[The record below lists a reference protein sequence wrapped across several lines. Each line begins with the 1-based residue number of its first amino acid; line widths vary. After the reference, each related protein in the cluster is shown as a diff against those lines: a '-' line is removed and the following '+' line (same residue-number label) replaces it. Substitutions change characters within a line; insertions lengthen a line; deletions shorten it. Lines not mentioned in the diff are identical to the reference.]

1 MSLTEQLVS
10 ELTIDDLDGEQRAL
24 AECLGLDAY
33 KRLLLVYAGS
43 TFTVRMPD
51 RVTANIRNKK
61 IRSEFNGYNWGELA
75 RKYNLHEKTIR
86 NIVSGE
92 ISRIRAEPI
101 EDQTSFFDDRDDAEE

>member
-10 ELTIDDLDGEQRAL
+10 ELTLDDLEGEQRAL
-24 AECLGLDAY
+24 AECLGLEAY
-33 KRLLLVYAGS
+33 KRLLLMYAGS

-51 RVTANIRNKK
+51 KITIPLRNKR

-92 ISRIRAEPI
+92 ISRIRAEPM
-101 EDQTSFFDDRDDAEE
+101 DGQASLFDDD

>member
-10 ELTIDDLDGEQRAL
+10 ELTLDDLEGEQRAL
-24 AECLGLDAY
+24 AECLGLEAY
-33 KRLLLVYAGS
+33 RRLLLMYAGS

-51 RVTANIRNKK
+51 KVTIPLRNKR

-92 ISRIRAEPI
+92 ISRIRAEPM
-101 EDQTSFFDDRDDAEE
+101 DGQASLFDDE

>member
-1 MSLTEQLVS
+1 MSLTEQLVN
-10 ELTIDDLDGEQRAL
+10 ELTLDDLEGEQKAL
-24 AECLGLDAY
+24 AECLGLEAY
-33 KRLLLVYAGS
+33 KRLLLMYAGS

-51 RVTANIRNKK
+51 KVTIPLRNKR

-92 ISRIRAEPI
+92 ISRIRAEPM
-101 EDQTSFFDDRDDAEE
+101 DGQASLFDGDD

>member
-1 MSLTEQLVS
+1 MSLTEQLVE
-10 ELTIDDLDGEQRAL
+10 ELKLDDLEGEQRAL
-24 AECLGLDAY
+24 AECLGLEAY
-33 KRLLLVYAGS
+33 KRLLLMYAGS

-51 RVTANIRNKK
+51 KITIPLRNKR

-92 ISRIRAEPI
+92 IIRIRAEPM
-101 EDQTSFFDDRDDAEE
+101 DGQGSFFDDDD

>member
-10 ELTIDDLDGEQRAL
+10 ELTLDDLEGEQRAL
-24 AECLGLDAY
+24 AECLGLEAY
-33 KRLLLVYAGS
+33 KRLLLMYAGS

-51 RVTANIRNKK
+51 KITIPLRNKR

-92 ISRIRAEPI
+92 ISRIRAEPM
-101 EDQTSFFDDRDDAEE
+101 DGQASLFDDDE

>member
-1 MSLTEQLVS
+1 M
-10 ELTIDDLDGEQRAL
+10 
-24 AECLGLDAY
+24 
-33 KRLLLVYAGS
+33 YAGS

-51 RVTANIRNKK
+51 KITIPLRNKR

-92 ISRIRAEPI
+92 ISRKEEMCGGCVFREECG
-101 EDQTSFFDDRDDAEE
+101 EDASKCNWRRSDGI

>member
-1 MSLTEQLVS
+1 MSLTEQLVN
-10 ELTIDDLDGEQRAL
+10 ELTLDDLEGEQRAL
-24 AECLGLDAY
+24 AECLGLEAY
-33 KRLLLVYAGS
+33 KRLLLMYAGS

-51 RVTANIRNKK
+51 MVTIPLRNKR

-92 ISRIRAEPI
+92 ISRIRAEPM
-101 EDQTSFFDDRDDAEE
+101 DGQASLFDDDD